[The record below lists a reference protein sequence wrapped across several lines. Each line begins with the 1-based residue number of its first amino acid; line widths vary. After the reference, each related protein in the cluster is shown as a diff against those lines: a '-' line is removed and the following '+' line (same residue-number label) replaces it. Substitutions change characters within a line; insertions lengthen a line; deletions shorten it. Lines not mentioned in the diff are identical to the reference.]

1 MHIIATIWK
10 KPYNPAHVQAMIDA
24 GVDALRVKCSHD
36 SAEEIAQTLSLV
48 RKQITASGKNIDLIV
63 DLPEAKL
70 RLGRFPQERIKI
82 CEGQEFRFLYGQLS
96 SDPLAYVPFV
106 TENLADNLRVGEKF
120 FVQDGNLQFE
130 VTAIHSP
137 NEFIAKS
144 CHGGELV
151 QSSAISITDMADKLN
166 HIVPFID
173 EMLAKLPASKPEMIA
188 FSFIKSR
195 AMLQELIDK
204 LKKHTTNNWNP
215 RILAK
220 IESKEGIDN
229 IDEILDLVFG
239 IMVARGDLAL
249 TTPFETLGLS
259 QKYLVSKA
267 RKQGKYCVVATGTLT
282 SMLSQ
287 ALPARSDILDITNSC
302 LDGASAI
309 MLCNETAHHKNP
321 GKVIETAKKIINAVE
336 SY

>member
-1 MHIIATIWK
+1 MQIIATVWK

-36 SAEEIAQTLSLV
+36 GADEIAETLLHV
-48 RKQITASGKNIDLIV
+48 REQINASDRKIDLIV

-70 RLGRFPQERIKI
+70 RLGQFPQERINI
-82 CEGQEFRFLYGQLS
+82 SEGQEFRFLYGPLS
-96 SDPLAYVPFV
+96 SNPLAYIPFV
-106 TENLADNLRVGEKF
+106 TENLADNLKIGEKF

-130 VTAIHSP
+130 VIAIHSP
-137 NEFIAKS
+137 NEFIARS
-144 CHGGELV
+144 CHAGELV
-151 QSSAISITDMADKLN
+151 QSSVISITDMADKLN

-173 EMLAKLPASKPEMIA
+173 EMLEKLPESKPDVVA

-195 AMLQELIDK
+195 AMLEELISK
-204 LKKHTTNNWNP
+204 LKKYTSDDWNP
-215 RILAK
+215 QVLAK

-229 IDEILDLVFG
+229 IDEILGVVHG
-239 IMVARGDLAL
+239 IIIARGDLAL
-249 TTPFETLGLS
+249 TTPFEILGLT
-259 QKYLVSKA
+259 QKYLVSKV
-267 RKQGKYCVVATGTLT
+267 RRSGKYCVVATGTLT

-321 GKVIETAKKIINAVE
+321 GQVVETAKKIINAVE